1 MERIFVTVVNMSIA
15 ASWVI
20 TAILLVRLILRRAPK
35 KYSYVLWAAAGFRL
49 CCPVSFKLPGNIC
62 RSVCRTA
69 CRCRSAELCQRNGTD
84 MAYVDVDIHCSGH
97 RVIYQIETQNGYC
110 LQT

>member
-20 TAILLVRLILRRAPK
+20 AAILLVRLILRRAPK
-35 KYSYVLWAAAGFRL
+35 KYSYVLWAAVGFRL

-62 RSVCRTA
+62 RSDCRAA
-69 CRCRSAELCQRNGTD
+69 CRYRSDEPCQRNGTD
-84 MAYVDVDIHCSGH
+84 MAYGDVGIHCSGH
-97 RVIYQIETQNGYC
+97 RVIYQIETQNGHC
-110 LQT
+110 PKT